1 MDGHIAPVGDPIW
14 KKWTPPAGHQCRCT
28 RISLTEA
35 QARARGY
42 PNDAPGVEPDA
53 GWAGD
58 PTDGN
63 EDLLRVIRARQAACL
78 TTFAAKG
85 GKARG
90 LSCDDGGAME

>member
-1 MDGHIAPVGDPIW
+1 L
-14 KKWTPPAGHQCRCT
+14 
-28 RISLTEA
+28 S
-35 QARARGY
+35 
-42 PNDAPGVEPDA
+42 EPDA
-53 GWAGD
+53 GWDGD
-58 PTDGN
+58 PTEGN